1 MKKKKLKKQSKKDG
15 FKVKLVD
22 KFDED
27 DFFDDCAVCQFEK
40 EMQKSG
46 KQPTIKDLKN
56 SFLKAKEQ
64 GALVGG
70 TMFESQTPRS
80 RKSQK
85 GNKDKEQKWM
95 QERGFEYV
103 GTSKDFK
110 IPEWWDCV
118 WRRVPCGKDECR
130 MCGKIKQDRL
140 RHVMKREDPDDMK
153 SVFEDVGNS
162 LGGALAMIKQHA
174 AEMGID
180 ITNIN
185 EAELEEPPEPNMF
198 PLYQKAAEWQD
209 EMMVIIKDAD
219 LRGSAWLLTEAAA
232 DLDWYKNTLLAKTYR
247 QLCNRWHLDRG
258 DEYGEVDYKYTKYV
272 LGECLKI
279 LEKSLLELS
288 ALGSPQSEELKQ
300 CLNHLQKL
308 KKPILSI

>member
-1 MKKKKLKKQSKKDG
+1 MKKKKLKKRPKKDESR
-15 FKVKLVD
+15 VERVD
-22 KFDED
+22 KFDDE

-40 EMQKSG
+40 EMQRSG
-46 KQPTIKDLKN
+46 KPPTIRGLKN
-56 SFLKAKEQ
+56 SFRKAKEQ
-64 GALVGG
+64 GAFVGG
-70 TMFESQTPRS
+70 AMFESKS
-80 RKSQK
+80 SGSQK
-85 GNKDKEQKWM
+85 NQKDSEDEERKWM
-95 QERGFEYV
+95 EERGFEYL
-103 GTSKDFK
+103 GTSGDFK
-110 IPEWWDCV
+110 IPKWWDCA

-140 RHVMKREDPDDMK
+140 SHIMKGEDPDDMK
-153 SVFEDVGNS
+153 SSFEDAGNS

-185 EAELEEPPEPNMF
+185 EAELEKPPEPDTF
-198 PLYQKAAEWQD
+198 PLYQKAVEWQD
-209 EMMVIIKDAD
+209 EAAAIIKDGD

-232 DLDWYKNTLLAKTYR
+232 DLGWYQNTLLAKIYR

-258 DEYGEVDYKYTKYV
+258 DEYGEIDYEYTKYV

-288 ALGSPQSEELKQ
+288 AIGSPHGDGLKH
-300 CLNHLQKL
+300 CLARLQEL